1 MEERMRAIFLLGIS
15 AAVSVGCLMWISGA
29 APSLGLIPWISL
41 ISAGAYFTAGAGY
54 DGLVKPMA
62 AGTLAIVLTAVALS
76 IIAQLGGGLMTT
88 VFVVASLAFTIILFS
103 GIPWFAHIPSAF
115 MAAATYVG
123 AGGSWS
129 LSLLFIIVSWA
140 AGLLLAWIIDNL
152 SRLLI
157 AASGRGSATP
167 S

>member
-1 MEERMRAIFLLGIS
+1 MKAIVFLAFS
-15 AAVSVGCLMWISGA
+15 AAISVGCLMWISGA

-62 AGTLAIVLTAVALS
+62 AGSLGIVLTAVALS
-76 IIAQLGGGLMTT
+76 IIAQLGGGLMLT
-88 VFVVASLAFTIILFS
+88 VFVVASLAFIIVLFS
-103 GIPWFAHIPSAF
+103 GIPLFAHIPSAF
-115 MAAATYVG
+115 MAASTYVG

-129 LSLLFIIVSWA
+129 FTLLFIIVSWA

-152 SRLLI
+152 SRSLI
-157 AASGRGSATP
+157 GASERGSAT
-167 S
+167 